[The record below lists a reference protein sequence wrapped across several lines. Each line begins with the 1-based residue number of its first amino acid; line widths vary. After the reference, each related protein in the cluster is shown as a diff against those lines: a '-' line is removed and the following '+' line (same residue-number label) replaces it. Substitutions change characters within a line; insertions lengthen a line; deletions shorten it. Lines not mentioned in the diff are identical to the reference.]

1 MRLQA
6 AGPPAPVR
14 TPAPRVYPLAELV
27 RDAHSQALFL
37 AVVAITLLNL
47 WALARAVTRGHGVE
61 GTLAWVFAIL
71 ALPAVGAV
79 AYFGLANPAVRPGW
93 KRRRRE
99 AILRVASHLHGG
111 PRRLALEGS
120 VLRLATGISGL
131 LPSTGNRVELL
142 AEDDSAFRRLE
153 AALHEARRSVWVE
166 YYLIRNDA
174 TGKAFLDLLAAR
186 ARDGLDVRLLY
197 DAIGSMRLDRE
208 RLGAIRAAGGHAEPF
223 LPLNPFRRRW
233 AVHLRNHRKL
243 VVLDGERGFSGSMN
257 VGDEYSGRARRR
269 GLAHFRDSHLAVE
282 GPAVGDLSLIFAEDW
297 NLATGERIAPR
308 VSPIPLAGGDAEVAV
323 IPSGPDQA
331 YNATGMAYFAGI
343 ASARSRCWLTTPYFV
358 PDGATVRA
366 LEAAALR
373 GVDVRLLL
381 PEVPDVRVVGPA
393 ARSFYPALLRAGLRI
408 YEYQPSML
416 HAKTMVV
423 DGRLSLV
430 GSGNVDFR
438 SFRLN
443 FELGA
448 LVESENFA
456 RVLEGRF
463 EEDLRESREVREVEL
478 AARSLAARLAE
489 GTARLLAP
497 LL

>member
-1 MRLQA
+1 MH
-6 AGPPAPVR
+6 GP
-14 TPAPRVYPLAELV
+14 Y
-27 RDAHSQALFL
+27 SQALLIAFVTL
-37 AVVAITLLNL
+37 TLLNL

-71 ALPAVGAV
+71 ALPGIGAF
-79 AYFGLANPAVRPGW
+79 AYFGLANPTVRPGW
-93 KRRRRE
+93 KKRRRE
-99 AILRVASHLHGG
+99 ALLRVASHLRGG
-111 PRRLALEGS
+111 PRRLAPEGS

-142 AEDDSAFRRLE
+142 AEDDSAFARLE
-153 AALHEARRSVWVE
+153 AAVREARRSVWVE

-186 ARDGLDVRLLY
+186 AQDGLDVRLLY

-208 RLGAIRAAGGHAEPF
+208 RLAAIRAAGGHAEPF

-243 VVLDGERGFSGSMN
+243 VVLDGERGFSGGMN

-269 GLAHFRDSHLAVE
+269 GLAHFRDSHLAVA
-282 GPAVGDLSLIFAEDW
+282 GPAVGDMALIFAEDW

-308 VSPIPLAGGDAEVAV
+308 VSPIPRADGNAEVAV

-343 ASARSRCWLTTPYFV
+343 ASAGRRCFVTTPYFV
-358 PDGATVRA
+358 PDGATLRA

-381 PEVPDVRVVGPA
+381 PARADVLVVGPA

-423 DGRLSLV
+423 DGLLSLV
-430 GSGNVDFR
+430 GSGNLDFR

-448 LVESENFA
+448 LVESAEFA
-456 RVLEGRF
+456 RVLEARF
-463 EEDLRESREVREVEL
+463 EEDLGESREVKEADL
-478 AARSLAARLAE
+478 ASRSLTTRLGQGA
-489 GTARLLAP
+489 ARLLAP